1 MDGKYFS
8 GRQVKY
14 LLNIVIFF
22 LSYNREVS
30 KNLLVICHVSDSLEI
45 ICFLEGYP
53 VLENDL
59 SIKST
64 SLGKNE
70 IVSCKED
77 IFSEA

>member
-45 ICFLEGYP
+45 ICVLEGYS